1 MRLRK
6 TVIAGLAILVCSGAA
21 YGQQLTADQ
30 AKALMV
36 KGDCVTCHAVDKQVV
51 GPAYVAVA
59 KKYKGDA
66 KAPEQLFAK
75 VRAGGSGSFG
85 LVGPHGD
92 VRMPPNPQEKISD
105 ADLRKLIAW
114 ILGLS

>member
-1 MRLRK
+1 MRLDRA
-6 TVIAGLAILVCSGAA
+6 VSSSVCLLALAGAA
-21 YGQQLTADQ
+21 VAQPLTVEQ

-36 KGDCVTCHAVDKQVV
+36 KGDCATCHAVDKRVV
-51 GPAYVAVA
+51 GPSYTEVAN
-59 KKYKGDA
+59 KYKGDA

-75 VRAGGSGSFG
+75 VRAGGSGSFA

-105 ADLRKLIAW
+105 ADLKKLIAW
-114 ILGLS
+114 ILSLS